1 MYFGVGLLTV
11 GSCLLT
17 GYLLPKFAFYRYY
30 TNKAARAR
38 GLLVLHDEEET
49 HIHNH
54 IPKENGPIEKL
65 EEVAEHKLSL
75 HTYFIVF
82 KEVWRQLLDIFL
94 VFFRNTW
101 IVSSRSN

>member
-11 GSCLLT
+11 ASCLLT

-30 TNKAARAR
+30 TNKAAKAR

-54 IPKENGPIEKL
+54 TPKENGPKEKL
-65 EEVAEHKLSL
+65 EVMLEQDEQFIL
-75 HTYFIVF
+75 HYLHIYFILHH
-82 KEVWRQLLDIFL
+82 LLIL
-94 VFFRNTW
+94 QFFHF
-101 IVSSRSN
+101 I